1 MLEKIKKIFRS
12 TTSRNGSYSVGMI
25 VLVIG
30 IAVVVNMIA
39 GQIPESYRNIDVSD
53 NKIYEITDTSREMLK
68 SLDKEIKFTV
78 FAEKDSTDER
88 IQTFLKK
95 YTGLSDKIEV
105 EWMDPVLH
113 PSELTENNMEADG
126 ILISCEETGKST
138 SVTFDDI
145 LVTDEYS
152 YYMTGSS
159 SPTEFD
165 GEGQFTSAINFV
177 ASGETKKLYYTSGHG
192 EQTFSSSVTELLEK
206 NNIEGEEVNLL
217 MTNEIPEDC
226 ELLMLYA
233 PTADISE
240 EEKERILSYMSEGG
254 KVFIILGEME
264 GDAPNLDA
272 LLNEYGMQREEGY
285 IADMQRNYQGNYYY
299 IFPEIT
305 ATGELAEGL
314 SSDMVLLVNA
324 HGLTMTDAARDTI
337 SVTEFMQTSS
347 QAYAVTEETQE
358 EGTYTLGAVAT
369 ETISSEEED
378 AEDESS
384 DSEEETKESRLT
396 VVSSDSLID
405 SQLTDNLATLENLD
419 LFMNAVTSNF
429 DDTQNVAIEA
439 KSLEITYNTMKHTGV
454 TGMVAIVGI
463 PALVL
468 LFGFMKW
475 WKRRKALPIK
485 ATIR

>member
-1 MLEKIKKIFRS
+1 
-12 TTSRNGSYSVGMI
+12 
-25 VLVIG
+25 
-30 IAVVVNMIA
+30 
-39 GQIPESYRNIDVSD
+39 
-53 NKIYEITDTSREMLK
+53 
-68 SLDKEIKFTV
+68 
-78 FAEKDSTDER
+78 
-88 IQTFLKK
+88 
-95 YTGLSDKIEV
+95 
-105 EWMDPVLH
+105 
-113 PSELTENNMEADG
+113 
-126 ILISCEETGKST
+126 
-138 SVTFDDI
+138 
-145 LVTDEYS
+145 
-152 YYMTGSS
+152 
-159 SPTEFD
+159 
-165 GEGQFTSAINFV
+165 
-177 ASGETKKLYYTSGHG
+177 
-192 EQTFSSSVTELLEK
+192 
-206 NNIEGEEVNLL
+206 
-217 MTNEIPEDC
+217 
-226 ELLMLYA
+226 
-233 PTADISE
+233 
-240 EEKERILSYMSEGG
+240 MSEGG

-475 WKRRKALPIK
+475 WKRRKA
-485 ATIR
+485 

>member
-53 NKIYEITDTSREMLK
+53 NKIYEIMDTSREMLK

-105 EWMDPVLH
+105 EWVDSVLH

-475 WKRRKALPIK
+475 WKRRKA
-485 ATIR
+485 

>member
-1 MLEKIKKIFRS
+1 
-12 TTSRNGSYSVGMI
+12 
-25 VLVIG
+25 
-30 IAVVVNMIA
+30 
-39 GQIPESYRNIDVSD
+39 
-53 NKIYEITDTSREMLK
+53 
-68 SLDKEIKFTV
+68 
-78 FAEKDSTDER
+78 
-88 IQTFLKK
+88 
-95 YTGLSDKIEV
+95 
-105 EWMDPVLH
+105 
-113 PSELTENNMEADG
+113 
-126 ILISCEETGKST
+126 
-138 SVTFDDI
+138 
-145 LVTDEYS
+145 
-152 YYMTGSS
+152 
-159 SPTEFD
+159 
-165 GEGQFTSAINFV
+165 
-177 ASGETKKLYYTSGHG
+177 
-192 EQTFSSSVTELLEK
+192 
-206 NNIEGEEVNLL
+206 
-217 MTNEIPEDC
+217 
-226 ELLMLYA
+226 
-233 PTADISE
+233 
-240 EEKERILSYMSEGG
+240 
-254 KVFIILGEME
+254 
-264 GDAPNLDA
+264 
-272 LLNEYGMQREEGY
+272 
-285 IADMQRNYQGNYYY
+285 
-299 IFPEIT
+299 
-305 ATGELAEGL
+305 
-314 SSDMVLLVNA
+314 MVLLVNA

-475 WKRRKALPIK
+475 WKRRKA
-485 ATIR
+485 

>member
-105 EWMDPVLH
+105 EWVDPVLH

-439 KSLEITYNTMKHTGV
+439 KGLEITYNTMKHTGV

-475 WKRRKALPIK
+475 WKRRKA
-485 ATIR
+485 

>member
-105 EWMDPVLH
+105 EWVDPVLH

-475 WKRRKALPIK
+475 WKRRKA
-485 ATIR
+485 

>member
-1 MLEKIKKIFRS
+1 
-12 TTSRNGSYSVGMI
+12 
-25 VLVIG
+25 
-30 IAVVVNMIA
+30 
-39 GQIPESYRNIDVSD
+39 
-53 NKIYEITDTSREMLK
+53 
-68 SLDKEIKFTV
+68 
-78 FAEKDSTDER
+78 
-88 IQTFLKK
+88 
-95 YTGLSDKIEV
+95 
-105 EWMDPVLH
+105 
-113 PSELTENNMEADG
+113 
-126 ILISCEETGKST
+126 
-138 SVTFDDI
+138 
-145 LVTDEYS
+145 
-152 YYMTGSS
+152 
-159 SPTEFD
+159 
-165 GEGQFTSAINFV
+165 
-177 ASGETKKLYYTSGHG
+177 
-192 EQTFSSSVTELLEK
+192 
-206 NNIEGEEVNLL
+206 
-217 MTNEIPEDC
+217 
-226 ELLMLYA
+226 
-233 PTADISE
+233 
-240 EEKERILSYMSEGG
+240 
-254 KVFIILGEME
+254 ME

-475 WKRRKALPIK
+475 WKRRKA
-485 ATIR
+485 

>member
-105 EWMDPVLH
+105 EWVDPVLH

-305 ATGELAEGL
+305 ATGELAEVL

-475 WKRRKALPIK
+475 WKRRKA
-485 ATIR
+485 

>member
-68 SLDKEIKFTV
+68 SLDKEIQFTV
-78 FAEKDSTDER
+78 FAERDSTDER

-105 EWMDPVLH
+105 EWVDPVLH

-192 EQTFSSSVTELLEK
+192 EQSFSSSVTELLEK

-454 TGMVAIVGI
+454 TGMAAIVGI

-475 WKRRKALPIK
+475 WKRRKA
-485 ATIR
+485 

>member
-1 MLEKIKKIFRS
+1 M
-12 TTSRNGSYSVGMI
+12 
-25 VLVIG
+25 
-30 IAVVVNMIA
+30 
-39 GQIPESYRNIDVSD
+39 
-53 NKIYEITDTSREMLK
+53 
-68 SLDKEIKFTV
+68 
-78 FAEKDSTDER
+78 
-88 IQTFLKK
+88 
-95 YTGLSDKIEV
+95 
-105 EWMDPVLH
+105 
-113 PSELTENNMEADG
+113 
-126 ILISCEETGKST
+126 
-138 SVTFDDI
+138 
-145 LVTDEYS
+145 TDEYS

-369 ETISSEEED
+369 ETISSEEE
-378 AEDESS
+378 
-384 DSEEETKESRLT
+384 
-396 VVSSDSLID
+396 
-405 SQLTDNLATLENLD
+405 
-419 LFMNAVTSNF
+419 
-429 DDTQNVAIEA
+429 
-439 KSLEITYNTMKHTGV
+439 G
-454 TGMVAIVGI
+454 
-463 PALVL
+463 
-468 LFGFMKW
+468 
-475 WKRRKALPIK
+475 RR
-485 ATIR
+485 R

>member
-1 MLEKIKKIFRS
+1 M
-12 TTSRNGSYSVGMI
+12 
-25 VLVIG
+25 
-30 IAVVVNMIA
+30 
-39 GQIPESYRNIDVSD
+39 
-53 NKIYEITDTSREMLK
+53 
-68 SLDKEIKFTV
+68 
-78 FAEKDSTDER
+78 
-88 IQTFLKK
+88 
-95 YTGLSDKIEV
+95 
-105 EWMDPVLH
+105 
-113 PSELTENNMEADG
+113 
-126 ILISCEETGKST
+126 
-138 SVTFDDI
+138 
-145 LVTDEYS
+145 TDEYS

-192 EQTFSSSVTELLEK
+192 EQSFSSSVTELLEK

-226 ELLMLYA
+226 ELLILYA

-405 SQLTDNLATLENLD
+405 SQLTDNLATLENLY

-475 WKRRKALPIK
+475 WKRRKA
-485 ATIR
+485 

>member
-68 SLDKEIKFTV
+68 SLDKEIQFTV
-78 FAEKDSTDER
+78 FAERDSTDER

-105 EWMDPVLH
+105 EWVDPVLH

-264 GDAPNLDA
+264 EDAPNLDA

-454 TGMVAIVGI
+454 TGMAAIVGI

-475 WKRRKALPIK
+475 WKRRKA
-485 ATIR
+485 

>member
-105 EWMDPVLH
+105 EWVDPVLH

-405 SQLTDNLATLENLD
+405 SQLADNLATLENLD

-475 WKRRKALPIK
+475 WKRRKA
-485 ATIR
+485 

>member
-105 EWMDPVLH
+105 EWVDPVLH

-396 VVSSDSLID
+396 VVSSVSLID

-475 WKRRKALPIK
+475 WKRRKA
-485 ATIR
+485 

>member
-105 EWMDPVLH
+105 EWVDPVLH

-475 WKRRKALPIK
+475 WKRRKMRKEI
-485 ATIR
+485 

>member
-1 MLEKIKKIFRS
+1 M
-12 TTSRNGSYSVGMI
+12 GMI

-105 EWMDPVLH
+105 EWVDPVLH

-475 WKRRKALPIK
+475 WKRRKA
-485 ATIR
+485 

>member
-105 EWMDPVLH
+105 EWVDPVLH

-384 DSEEETKESRLT
+384 DSEDETKESRLT

-454 TGMVAIVGI
+454 TGMVAIVSI
-463 PALVL
+463 P
-468 LFGFMKW
+468 MQ
-475 WKRRKALPIK
+475 
-485 ATIR
+485 

>member
-105 EWMDPVLH
+105 EWVDPVLH

-358 EGTYTLGAVAT
+358 EDTYTLGAVAT

-475 WKRRKALPIK
+475 WKRRKA
-485 ATIR
+485 

>member
-105 EWMDPVLH
+105 EWVDPVLH

-226 ELLMLYA
+226 EQLMLYA

-475 WKRRKALPIK
+475 WKRRKA
-485 ATIR
+485 

>member
-105 EWMDPVLH
+105 EWVDPVLH

-159 SPTEFD
+159 SPTDFD

-314 SSDMVLLVNA
+314 SSEMVLLVNA

-475 WKRRKALPIK
+475 WKRRKA
-485 ATIR
+485 

>member
-105 EWMDPVLH
+105 EWVDPVLH

-337 SVTEFMQTSS
+337 YVTEFMQTSS

-475 WKRRKALPIK
+475 WKRRKA
-485 ATIR
+485 

>member
-105 EWMDPVLH
+105 EWVDPVLH

-192 EQTFSSSVTELLEK
+192 EQSFSSSVTELLEK

-405 SQLTDNLATLENLD
+405 SQLTDNLATLENLY

-475 WKRRKALPIK
+475 WKRRKA
-485 ATIR
+485 

>member
-105 EWMDPVLH
+105 EWVDPVLH

-439 KSLEITYNTMKHTGV
+439 KSLEITFNTMKHTGV

-475 WKRRKALPIK
+475 WKRRKA
-485 ATIR
+485 

>member
-1 MLEKIKKIFRS
+1 MVEKIKKLFKS
-12 TTSRNGSYSVGMI
+12 TSSRNGSYSVGMI

-30 IAVVVNMIA
+30 IAVVVNMIV
-39 GQIPESYRNIDVSD
+39 GQLPESFRNIDVSD
-53 NKIYEITDTSREMLK
+53 NKIYEITDTSKNMLK

-78 FAEKDSTDER
+78 FAEKDSADER
-88 IQTFLKK
+88 IQTFIEK
-95 YTGLSDKIEV
+95 YAALSGKIEV
-105 EWMDPVLH
+105 EWIDPVLH

-138 SVTFDDI
+138 TVAFDDI

-152 YYMTGSS
+152 YYMTGST

-177 ASGETKKLYYTSGHG
+177 TSEETKKLYYTSGHG
-192 EQTFSSSVTELLEK
+192 EQTFSASVSELLEK
-206 NNIEGEEVNLL
+206 NNIEEEEVNLL
-217 MTNEIPEDC
+217 MTSEIPEDC

-240 EEKERILSYMSEGG
+240 EEKDQILSYMSEGG
-254 KVFIILGEME
+254 KVFVILGDME
-264 GDAPNLDA
+264 DDAPNLDA
-272 LLNEYGMQREEGY
+272 LLNEYGMQRADGY

-305 ATGELAEGL
+305 ASGELAEGL
-314 SSDMVLLVNA
+314 SSNMVMLVNA
-324 HGLTMTDAARDTI
+324 HGLTVTDAVRDTI
-337 SVTEFMQTSS
+337 SVTEFMTTSS

-358 EGTYTLGAVAT
+358 EGTYTLGAVAA
-369 ETISSEEED
+369 ETISSDED
-378 AEDESS
+378 AEEDDGEESAQ
-384 DSEEETKESRLT
+384 ETKESRLT

-429 DDTQNVAIEA
+429 EDVQNVAIEA
-439 KSLEITYNTMKHTGV
+439 KSLEITYNTMKHVGL
-454 TGMVAIVGI
+454 TGMVVIIGI
-463 PALVL
+463 PVLVL
-468 LFGFMKW
+468 LFGFVKW
-475 WKRRKALPIK
+475 WKRRKA
-485 ATIR
+485 

>member
-53 NKIYEITDTSREMLK
+53 NKIYEITDTSREILK

-78 FAEKDSTDER
+78 FEEKDSTDER
-88 IQTFLKK
+88 IQNFLKK

-105 EWMDPVLH
+105 EWVDPVLH

-475 WKRRKALPIK
+475 WKRRKA
-485 ATIR
+485 

>member
-105 EWMDPVLH
+105 EWVDPVLH

-384 DSEEETKESRLT
+384 DSEDETKESRLT

-475 WKRRKALPIK
+475 WKRRKA
-485 ATIR
+485 

>member
-1 MLEKIKKIFRS
+1 
-12 TTSRNGSYSVGMI
+12 
-25 VLVIG
+25 
-30 IAVVVNMIA
+30 
-39 GQIPESYRNIDVSD
+39 
-53 NKIYEITDTSREMLK
+53 MLK

-105 EWMDPVLH
+105 EWVDPVLH

-475 WKRRKALPIK
+475 WKRRKA
-485 ATIR
+485 

>member
-105 EWMDPVLH
+105 EWVDPVLH

-233 PTADISE
+233 PTDDISE

-475 WKRRKALPIK
+475 WKRRKA
-485 ATIR
+485 

>member
-105 EWMDPVLH
+105 EWVDPVLH

-378 AEDESS
+378 VEDESS

-454 TGMVAIVGI
+454 TGMAAIVGI

-475 WKRRKALPIK
+475 WKRRKA
-485 ATIR
+485 

>member
-105 EWMDPVLH
+105 EWVDPVLH

>member
-105 EWMDPVLH
+105 EWVDPVLY

-475 WKRRKALPIK
+475 WKRRKA
-485 ATIR
+485 

>member
-105 EWMDPVLH
+105 EWVDPVLH

-192 EQTFSSSVTELLEK
+192 EQSFSSSVTELLEK

-226 ELLMLYA
+226 ELLILYA

-405 SQLTDNLATLENLD
+405 SQLTDNLATLENLY

-475 WKRRKALPIK
+475 WKRRKA
-485 ATIR
+485 

>member
-105 EWMDPVLH
+105 EWVDPVLH

-396 VVSSDSLID
+396 VVSSDRLID

-475 WKRRKALPIK
+475 WKRRKA
-485 ATIR
+485 

>member
-53 NKIYEITDTSREMLK
+53 NKIYEITDTSRDMLK

-105 EWMDPVLH
+105 EWVDPVLH

-475 WKRRKALPIK
+475 WKRRKA
-485 ATIR
+485 